1 MPDARAQHAV
11 TGKRLR
17 GCPDCGQFQI
27 VPALAP
33 GSVARCFRCGAVLRR
48 VPRNSLQHGLILYVT
63 ALVLLA
69 IACNTA
75 LIDVDTFGM
84 RRSANLFSGPLG
96 FGHHDYWGL
105 AIVVGFMI
113 LAAPLL
119 RVVLM
124 TYVLLALCL
133 PRPPAHLRIAF
144 RDAERLRPWAMV
156 DVFLLGLF
164 VAYTELPGMI
174 HVEIGIGLYALIAL
188 MLVLVV
194 ADVCVDNQ
202 AVWEAM
208 EERGLTKVG
217 DVHSMTTAGAL
228 ACQCCGFVSA
238 RGPEARPHCPRCG
251 VEIEEGKPDSI
262 ARTWA
267 LVLTAAMM
275 YIPANLLPVLAFDQ
289 LGSGSPH
296 TIIGGARELINAG
309 MWPLAALVFLASI
322 GVPCLKLVGLVV
334 LLVAAQTGSLWQLR
348 QRAALYRLVRAI
360 GRWSMIDIFM
370 ESVLIGLVQFGSVV
384 TISPG
389 AGAVA
394 FAGVVILTMLAAESF
409 DPILMWSEAQRKRSI
424 GALGSSVTPRAAS
437 ESTSKPA

>member
-1 MPDARAQHAV
+1 
-11 TGKRLR
+11 
-17 GCPDCGQFQI
+17 
-27 VPALAP
+27 
-33 GSVARCFRCGAVLRR
+33 
-48 VPRNSLQHGLILYVT
+48 
-63 ALVLLA
+63 
-69 IACNTA
+69 
-75 LIDVDTFGM
+75 
-84 RRSANLFSGPLG
+84 
-96 FGHHDYWGL
+96 
-105 AIVVGFMI
+105 MI

-124 TYVLLALCL
+124 SVRAVGVVPTASAGAPAGRVPGRGAASALGDGG
-133 PRPPAHLRIAF
+133 RVPA
-144 RDAERLRPWAMV
+144 
-156 DVFLLGLF
+156 GLF
-164 VAYTELPGMI
+164 VAYTELPSMI
-174 HVEIGIGLYALIAL
+174 HVEIGVGLYALIAL
-188 MLVLVV
+188 MLVLVM
-194 ADVCVDNQ
+194 ADVCVDIQ

-208 EERGLTKVG
+208 EQRGLTEVG
-217 DVHSMTTAGAL
+217 DVHPMTTAGAL
-228 ACQCCGFVSA
+228 ACQCCGFVGA
-238 RGPEARPHCPRCG
+238 AGPESRPHCPRCG

-348 QRAALYRLVRAI
+348 QRTALYRLVRAI

-394 FAGVVILTMLAAESF
+394 FASVVILTMLAAESF
-409 DPILMWSEAQRKRSI
+409 DPILMWSEAQRKRPIVHAQGHRSCP
-424 GALGSSVTPRAAS
+424 GRLR
-437 ESTSKPA
+437 

>member
-1 MPDARAQHAV
+1 MPGAV
-11 TGKRLR
+11 TGQRLR
-17 GCPDCGQFQI
+17 SCPDCGQFQLL
-27 VPALAP
+27 PALAP

-48 VPRNSLQHGLILYVT
+48 VARNSLQHGLTLYVT
-63 ALVLLA
+63 ALVLLV

-75 LIDVDTFGM
+75 LIEVDTFGM
-84 RRSANLFSGPLG
+84 RRSANLLSGPLG
-96 FGHHDYWGL
+96 FGDHNYWAL

-113 LAAPLL
+113 LAAPVL

-133 PRPPAHLRIAF
+133 KQPPAHLRVAF

-164 VAYTELPGMI
+164 VAYTELPSMI
-174 HVEIGIGLYALIAL
+174 HVEIGVGLYAMIAL

-194 ADVCVDNQ
+194 ADVCTDTQ

-208 EERGLTKVG
+208 EQRGLTQVG
-217 DVHSMTTAGAL
+217 QVHPMTAVGAL
-228 ACQCCGFVSA
+228 ACQCCGLVSA
-238 RGPEARPHCPRCG
+238 RGRERRPHCLRCG

-275 YIPANLLPVLAFDQ
+275 YVPANVLPVLAFDQ

-322 GVPCLKLVGLVV
+322 GVPCLKLAGLVL
-334 LLVAAQTGSLWQLR
+334 LLVAAQRGTLWQLR
-348 QRAALYRLVRAI
+348 QRTALYRLVRAI

-394 FAGVVILTMLAAESF
+394 FAGVVVLTMLAAESF
-409 DPILMWSEAQRKRSI
+409 DPVLMWSEAQRRRP
-424 GALGSSVTPRAAS
+424 GTALGPSVTARRAS
-437 ESTSKPA
+437 VESTSKPA

>member
-1 MPDARAQHAV
+1 M
-11 TGKRLR
+11 R
-17 GCPDCGQFQI
+17 GCPDCGQFQLL
-27 VPALAP
+27 PPLAR

-63 ALVLLA
+63 ALLLLV

-75 LIDVDTFGM
+75 LIEVSTFGM
-84 RRSANLFSGPLG
+84 RRTASLLSGPLG
-96 FGHHDYWGL
+96 FGHHDYWSL

-113 LAAPLL
+113 LAAPVL

-124 TYVLLALCL
+124 TYVLLALHL
-133 PRPPAHLRIAF
+133 KRPPAHLRVAF

-164 VAYTELPGMI
+164 VAYTELPSMI
-174 HVEIGIGLYALIAL
+174 HVEIGVGLYALIAL
-188 MLVLVV
+188 MLVLVI
-194 ADVCVDNQ
+194 ADVCVDTQ

-208 EERGLTKVG
+208 EQRGLTEVG
-217 DVHSMTTAGAL
+217 QVHPMTAAGVL
-228 ACQCCGFVSA
+228 ACQSCGFVGA
-238 RGPEARPHCPRCG
+238 RGREAHPHCARCG
-251 VEIEEGKPDSI
+251 AEIEDGKPDSI

-275 YIPANLLPVLAFDQ
+275 YVPANLLPVLAFDQ

-322 GVPCLKLVGLVV
+322 GVPCLKLAGLVV
-334 LLVAAQTGSLWQLR
+334 LLVGAQRGALWQLR
-348 QRAALYRLVRAI
+348 PRTALYRLVRAI

-384 TISPG
+384 TIAPG

-394 FAGVVILTMLAAESF
+394 FASVVVLTMLAAESF
-409 DPILMWSEAQRKRSI
+409 DPVLMWREAERKRSA
-424 GALGSSVTPRAAS
+424 GALGAPLTPRSAAIG
-437 ESTSKPA
+437 STSTPA